1 MIRLDRALLLAA
13 AVLGIAADPAH
24 AQGIEAVMA
33 AIRNGGGWVSI
44 DIQDGRGAARTL
56 PMPTMGMRLS
66 GCLQVW
72 EGNTGRWRIRAHD
85 TVTDSIIEA
94 NSVPG
99 QEVKFSHEFGLRT
112 QLEVEFVWS
121 EPRDTTLF
129 LWVGLGDAEVN
140 PDVCTPKGPSGL

>member
-1 MIRLDRALLLAA
+1 MTRLPRALLLAA
-13 AVLGIAADPAH
+13 ALVALSAPRAG
-24 AQGIEAVMA
+24 AQPIEAVMS

-44 DIQDGRGAARTL
+44 DIQDGRGTARTL
-56 PMPTMGMRLS
+56 PMPAMGMTLS
-66 GCLQVW
+66 GCLRVW

-85 TVTDSIIEA
+85 MVTDSVIEA
-94 NSVPG
+94 SSVPG
-99 QEVKFSHEFGLRT
+99 EEVKFSHEFGLRT

-129 LWVGLGDAEVN
+129 LWVGLGDAAAN